1 MQTWAGIIR
10 LQNNRAPRHVG
21 SHPEEEEEEE
31 EEGEKKKTQLIWG
44 DDMTSLY
51 VDYSLLVGSC

>member
-1 MQTWAGIIR
+1 MGWHHTVTKQ
-10 LQNNRAPRHVG
+10 QSPRHVG
-21 SHPEEEEEEE
+21 SHPEEEEEED
-31 EEGEKKKTQLIWG
+31 EGGKKKTQLIWG